1 MAKQDK
7 ISDVTASF
15 DFRGRRSDETVI
27 LVARFHAWLLM
38 PIVYMWLFLFLGLGL
53 TLKYFGASG
62 ITSIAI
68 AVVALIGGLYSFYQ
82 WFIWNNGT
90 YIITNQRVIR
100 IEQLSLFNRQISEAE
115 LDRIQEIST
124 EIKGPIHTMFNF
136 GTVRIQTAS
145 STGKVDLVDVTNPYD
160 IQQEIV
166 RVQRQLVEG
175 DKKPA
180 AAVRGLS

>member
-1 MAKQDK
+1 MANNKQEPGEY
-7 ISDVTASF
+7 
-15 DFRGRRSDETVI
+15 DFRGRRSNETVI

-38 PIVYMWLFLFLGLGL
+38 PIVYIWIFLLAVLGLCL
-53 TLKYFGASG
+53 WQFGASG
-62 ITSIAI
+62 VTSYAIGGI
-68 AVVALIGGLYSFYQ
+68 AVGGGLYTFYQ

-100 IEQLSLFNRQISEAE
+100 IEQVSLFNRQISEAE

-124 EIKGPIHTMFNF
+124 EIKGPIHTLFNF
-136 GTVRIQTAS
+136 GTVKIQTAS

-166 RVQRQLVEG
+166 RVQRQLT
-175 DKKPA
+175 DKEQPA
-180 AAVRGLS
+180 AKTVVRGLS